1 MNERLP
7 EYYDPIVRAL
17 AADIYQAFPALQQRY
32 GEKGWKHTI
41 EDNEHHFRH
50 LEAAYAIRDQQV
62 FVDYALWLN
71 GILTKHGMTTYLV
84 IDNFERIQTVIQNQ
98 LETKKEQAFQLYL
111 EAAIEHLK
119 TTDDYDK
126 SDKRPFKGE

>member
-62 FVDYALWLN
+62 FVDYALVKW
-71 GILTKHGMTTYLV
+71 H
-84 IDNFERIQTVIQNQ
+84 
-98 LETKKEQAFQLYL
+98 
-111 EAAIEHLK
+111 
-119 TTDDYDK
+119 
-126 SDKRPFKGE
+126 SDKTRDDNLSCHR